1 MLKVNNN
8 EPKDEV
14 NNRIDKVKK
23 PYVQFSKKI
32 VGLLIGNL
40 IVIELFVMY
49 MTYITRDTSSM
60 PYLITGIAVTM
71 ATGVIWYLKNS
82 EAEKKARIDAEVER
96 MKFLGVI
103 PKAFDTILSNSNEND
118 IPDTYYKGTEGS
130 DNIVT
135 PDIPIIVSSSTS
147 NNTMEYTNSDYLDD
161 GSVG

>member
-14 NNRIDKVKK
+14 NSQIDKVKK
-23 PYVQFSKKI
+23 PYVQFSKKMMTFF
-32 VGLLIGNL
+32 LGNML
-40 IVIELFVMY
+40 FIELFVMY
-49 MTYITRDTSSM
+49 MIFTTKDTSTM
-60 PYLITGIAVTM
+60 PYLITGIAAAAM
-71 ATGVIWYLKNS
+71 GVGVWYLKNS
-82 EAEKKARIDAEVER
+82 EAEKKARINAEVER

-103 PKAFDTILSNSNEND
+103 PKAFDTVLSNSNEND
-118 IPDTYYKGTEGS
+118 TPDTYYKGNEGEN
-130 DNIVT
+130 NIVT